1 MSDADQSGPVG
12 PAADSG
18 PADPGPADP
27 SSAYPGSAYPAPGQ
41 DYPAPGPGYPAPGP
55 AYPAPGQGNPPP
67 TPAYPGSGPSHQG
80 PITDAPTAP
89 VPVPT
94 PTAALPTP
102 PVAVPPPP
110 TAAQVG
116 DRPGYTT
123 KPGIVPLRPLGVG
136 EILDGA
142 FRAFRR
148 SQGSLLAI
156 SLIVNLIAAIPTTIL
171 ALIGTSRLLVID
183 GDEVTLGKDWAV
195 GALALGGVAIVSL
208 LVSVTLPVFV
218 SHAVGEAVLGRTV
231 TLSQIWAAARGKLG
245 RAILLVL
252 LLAASWLV
260 AMVVIALIA
269 SVKQLEGLAVLL
281 ILVLFVV
288 GVWVY
293 VRLTFATP
301 ALVLEDLRVM
311 AAIRR
316 SMTLTK
322 GRWWRTL
329 GVLLLSGIVISIIN
343 QVLEVGLGFA
353 SGVVIG
359 LTMPASSPTATLV
372 AEVLAAL
379 LASAVTAPFVSGVIS
394 LLYIDARIRSEG
406 FDQVL
411 LRATNPGWH

>member
-41 DYPAPGPGYPAPGP
+41 DYPAPGPAYPAPGP

-67 TPAYPGSGPSHQG
+67 TPAYPGPGPSHQG

-231 TLSQIWAAARGKLG
+231 TLSQILAAAMG

-293 VRLTFATP
+293 VKLTFATP

-343 QVLEVGLGFA
+343 QVLQAGLGFA
-353 SGVVIG
+353 SGLVIG
-359 LTMPASSPTATLV
+359 LTMPASSTNAALV
-372 AEVLAAL
+372 AGALAAM
-379 LASAVTAPFVSGVIS
+379 LASALTAPFVSGVIS

>member
-1 MSDADQSGPVG
+1 M
-12 PAADSG
+12 
-18 PADPGPADP
+18 
-27 SSAYPGSAYPAPGQ
+27 
-41 DYPAPGPGYPAPGP
+41 
-55 AYPAPGQGNPPP
+55 
-67 TPAYPGSGPSHQG
+67 
-80 PITDAPTAP
+80 PTAP
-89 VPVPT
+89 
-94 PTAALPTP
+94 LPTP
-102 PVAVPPPP
+102 PPPLPTAVPPARATP
-110 TAAQVG
+110 AE
-116 DRPGYTT
+116 DRAGYTT
-123 KPGIVPLRPLGVG
+123 KPGIIPLRPLGAG

-142 FRAFRR
+142 FRSFRR
-148 SQGSLLAI
+148 SQGSILAI

-208 LVSVTLPVFV
+208 LVS
-218 SHAVGEAVLGRTV
+218 V

-343 QVLEVGLGFA
+343 QVLQAGLGFA
-353 SGVVIG
+353 SGLVIG
-359 LTMPASSPTATLV
+359 LTMPASGTTGTLV
-372 AEVLAAL
+372 AGALAAL
-379 LASAVTAPFVSGVIS
+379 LASALTAPFVSGVIS

>member
-1 MSDADQSGPVG
+1 MAERRIA
-12 PAADSG
+12 PARRVSRDRRY
-18 PADPGPADP
+18 
-27 SSAYPGSAYPAPGQ
+27 SAPRARVVSIARTTTGRGS
-41 DYPAPGPGYPAPGP
+41 
-55 AYPAPGQGNPPP
+55 
-67 TPAYPGSGPSHQG
+67 
-80 PITDAPTAP
+80 
-89 VPVPT
+89 
-94 PTAALPTP
+94 
-102 PVAVPPPP
+102 
-110 TAAQVG
+110 
-116 DRPGYTT
+116 R
-123 KPGIVPLRPLGVG
+123 
-136 EILDGA
+136 
-142 FRAFRR
+142 
-148 SQGSLLAI
+148 
-156 SLIVNLIAAIPTTIL
+156 
-171 ALIGTSRLLVID
+171 TSR
-183 GDEVTLGKDWAV
+183 
-195 GALALGGVAIVSL
+195 
-208 LVSVTLPVFV
+208 PRRRP
-218 SHAVGEAVLGRTV
+218 RT
-231 TLSQIWAAARGKLG
+231 SASPARAAAARGKLG

-372 AEVLAAL
+372 AEHELAWGAQSEIPVE
-379 LASAVTAPFVSGVIS
+379 ASASSHVGAAAMSSSYMDVPATELWTDEILSLIHIS
-394 LLYIDARIRSEG
+394 EPTRPY
-406 FDQVL
+406 
-411 LRATNPGWH
+411 